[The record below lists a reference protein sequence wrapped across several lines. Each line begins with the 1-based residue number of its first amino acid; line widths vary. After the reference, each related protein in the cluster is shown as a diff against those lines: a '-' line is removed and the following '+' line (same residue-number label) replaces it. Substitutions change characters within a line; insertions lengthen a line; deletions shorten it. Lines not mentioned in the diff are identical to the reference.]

1 MAWGASEKIYLSYAK
16 YMTKLNNVKKAK
28 FIYQKT
34 CESYNYSQKSL
45 VAFAEILKIYGSLD
59 DILKIKSKLKYL
71 N

>member
-16 YMTKLNNVKKAK
+16 YMTKLNDVKKAK

-34 CESYNYSQKSL
+34 CESYNYSKKSL
-45 VAFAEILKIYGSLD
+45 VAFADFLKIYGSHD
-59 DILKIKSKLKYL
+59 DVLKIKNKLKCL